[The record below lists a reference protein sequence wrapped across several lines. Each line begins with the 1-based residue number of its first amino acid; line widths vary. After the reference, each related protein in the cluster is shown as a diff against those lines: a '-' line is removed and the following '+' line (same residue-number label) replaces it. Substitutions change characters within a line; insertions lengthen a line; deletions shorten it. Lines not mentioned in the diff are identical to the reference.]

1 MLTIRALSGGATYA
15 SHHLSANDYYAEGER
30 IQGYWMGH
38 GAKLLDLQGEVTL
51 DQFDAIRQGFH
62 PSTGEFLRPRQNVD
76 RFDKDGARISSARN
90 LYDFTVSAPKS
101 VSVQAL
107 VDPRLRDAHT
117 QALAEMA
124 TEMERLAGARIR
136 QNGVLYE
143 NRVTSNLVIAAYHH
157 DTSRELDP
165 QLHSHLVAANLTYD
179 GQEGRWKTLQAT
191 DIYEQRAYLSEVYRN
206 ALARSVRELGYET
219 VDRFDRGRER
229 GFEIEGIATDTLD
242 KFSQRSEQ
250 RDVAIDNF
258 VNKKGRLP
266 TNKEIAVLV
275 RESRQDKLLEISTA
289 EVKERQWA
297 RFTPEERIRM
307 AELHTQAL
315 QRGPA
320 PSLERA
326 DAAASLRYA
335 REHLFER
342 VSVAHDYQLKTEALR
357 HGRGHIQLN
366 DLQVEVLLEE
376 QRGTLLKAGTEIA
389 TRESVD
395 RERAMLQIV
404 QNGLGQFPRLG
415 GAQEFVV
422 SDRLRPEQKHAVQA
436 ILDSHDL
443 AVNLR
448 GAAGTGKTATLQE
461 LQRGLVEGGRQVV
474 AVAPTRAA
482 VNELRKVGFSH
493 AVTIE
498 RLLQDKQEQIGLAG
512 KVLIVDEAAMVSS
525 RQMAEL
531 LRLAESSRA
540 RVVFSGDTQQIQ
552 SVEAGDALRVLEQE
566 TQMKSVSLRQVQ
578 RQTLEEYRNAVEELR
593 HHPARG
599 FEQLEQM
606 GAVREVDWQLRPQEV
621 SQAYREALAVP
632 NAKGQRREVLVVA
645 PTHEEIRRLT
655 EAIRSE
661 RQRAGELG
669 PGEKLMRHMPLN
681 WTQAQKQ
688 ETKHYQPGMVLAF
701 HKATKEVGKN
711 EAVEVVRVEKDKLI
725 ARKESGQEI
734 TLTRRQA
741 QAFSVHEKR
750 EMEVS
755 AGDKLLL
762 EANRWETKLRVTNGE
777 LVTVA
782 RVDQGRIELEDG
794 RILPANYR
802 TFDHGYVVTAHRS
815 QGQTVDAVI
824 VSGDRMSK
832 ELFYVAATRGRESLT
847 VITSDK
853 EQLREAI
860 GISGERSSAT
870 ELAQKAE
877 QQREPG
883 PRLPELRLG
892 LSLDSAANF
901 ALWRSAS
908 LAAEEQRKPSQQIE
922 IAIAPTLQQRPE
934 EKQERVIDHGF
945 SIGF

>member
-1 MLTIRALSGGATYA
+1 MLTICALSGGGTYATYA
-15 SHHLSANDYYAEGER
+15 SQRLSTNDYFAEGER
-30 IQGYWMGH
+30 IQGHWMGR
-38 GAKLLDLQGEVTL
+38 GAELLGLKGEVTME
-51 DQFDAIRQGFH
+51 QFDAIRQGLH
-62 PSTGEFLRPRQNVD
+62 PETKEFLRPRQNVN
-76 RFDKDGARISSARN
+76 RFDKDGERLSSARS

-107 VDPRLRDAHT
+107 IDPRLREAHQ
-117 QALAEMA
+117 QALAEMSG
-124 TEMERLAGARIR
+124 EMERLAGARIR
-136 QNGVLYE
+136 IDGADS

-179 GQEGRWKTLQAT
+179 GQEIRWKALQAT
-191 DIYEQRAYLSEVYRN
+191 DIYEQRGYLSEVYRN
-206 ALARSVRELGYET
+206 ALARSVRELGYEI
-219 VDRFDRGRER
+219 VDRFDQGRER
-229 GFEIEGIATDTLD
+229 GFEIEGISSETLE

-250 RDVAIDNF
+250 RDLAIDAF

-297 RFTPEERIRM
+297 RFTPEERTRLE
-307 AELHTQAL
+307 ELHSQAVE
-315 QRGPA
+315 RGPVQA
-320 PSLERA
+320 AGLS
-326 DAAASLRYA
+326 AASASLLYA
-335 REHLFER
+335 KEHLFER
-342 VSVAHDYQLKTEALR
+342 VSVAKEHELKTEALR
-357 HGRGHIQLN
+357 HGRGQIQLAE
-366 DLQVEVLLEE
+366 LKGELYRKVAT
-376 QRGTLLKAGTEIA
+376 GSLLKVGSEMA
-389 TRESVD
+389 TRESVE
-395 RERAMLQIV
+395 RERAMLAIV
-404 QNGLGQFPRLG
+404 QKGLGQYARLG
-415 GAQEFVV
+415 GTQEFVV
-422 SDRLRPEQKHAVQA
+422 SDRLRPEQKQAVQT

-461 LQRGLVEGGRQVV
+461 LQRGLEEGGREVM

-482 VNELRKVGFSH
+482 VNELGKVGFEH

-498 RLLQDKQEQIGLAG
+498 RLLQDRQEQMKLLG

-525 RQMAEL
+525 RQMSDL
-531 LRLAESSRA
+531 LRLAERSRA

-552 SVEAGDALRVLEQE
+552 SVEAGDALRVLEQG

-578 RQTLEEYRNAVEELR
+578 RQTLAEYRSAVEELR
-593 HHPARG
+593 VNPERG
-599 FEQLEQM
+599 FGQLEQM

-621 SQAYREALAVP
+621 SAAYREALAVP
-632 NAKGQRREVLVVA
+632 NAKGQTRSVLVVA

-655 EAIRSE
+655 EAIRGD

-669 PGEKLMRHMPLN
+669 PGEKLVRHVPLN
-681 WTQAQKQ
+681 WTEAQKK

-701 HKATKEVGKN
+701 HKATKEAGKN
-711 EAVEVVRVEKDKLI
+711 EAVEVVKVEKDKLT
-725 ARKESGQEI
+725 ARKENGQEI

-750 EMEVS
+750 EIEVS

-762 EANRWETKLRVTNGE
+762 EANRWEPKLRVTNGE

-782 RVDQGRIELEDG
+782 KVERGRIELEDG

-802 TFDHGYVVTAHRS
+802 SFDHGYAVTAHRS

-847 VITSDK
+847 VITSDR

-860 GISGERSSAT
+860 GISGERMSAV
-870 ELAQKAE
+870 ELAEKAG
-877 QQREPG
+877 QQWGME
-883 PRLPELRLG
+883 
-892 LSLDSAANF
+892 AAGNY
-901 ALWRSAS
+901 ALWRSAA
-908 LAAEEQRKPSQQIE
+908 LWAEEGERKPTQQQME
-922 IAIAPTLQQRPE
+922 AEMAGTLERRME
-934 EKQERVIDHGF
+934 EKQERVIDRGF

>member
-1 MLTIRALSGGATYA
+1 MLTIRALSGGETYA
-15 SHHLSANDYYAEGER
+15 SRHLSANDYYAEGER
-30 IQGYWMGH
+30 IQGHWMGH
-38 GAKLLDLQGEVTL
+38 GAELLDLKGEVTL
-51 DQFDAIRQGFH
+51 EQFDAIRQGLH
-62 PSTGEFLRPRQNVD
+62 PETKEFLRPRQNVN
-76 RFDKDGARISSARN
+76 RFDKDGERLSSARS

-107 VDPRLRDAHT
+107 IDPRLREAHQ
-117 QALAEMA
+117 QALAEM
-124 TEMERLAGARIR
+124 TGEMERLAGARIR
-136 QNGVLYE
+136 IDGADT
-143 NRVTSNLVIAAYHH
+143 NRVTGNLVIAAYHH

-179 GQEGRWKTLQAT
+179 GPEMRWKALQAT
-191 DIYEQRAYLSEVYRN
+191 DIYEQRGYLSEVYRN
-206 ALARSVRELGYET
+206 ALARSVRALGYET
-219 VDRFDRGRER
+219 VDRFDQGRER
-229 GFEIEGIATDTLD
+229 GFEIAGVSSETLE
-242 KFSQRSEQ
+242 KFSQRSGQ
-250 RDVAIDNF
+250 RDLAIDAF
-258 VNKKGRLP
+258 VNEKGRQP

-297 RFTPEERIRM
+297 RFTPEERTRLE
-307 AELHTQAL
+307 ELHSQSVE
-315 QRGPA
+315 RGPVQA
-320 PSLERA
+320 AGLS
-326 DAAASLRYA
+326 AASASLLYA
-335 REHLFER
+335 KEHLFER
-342 VSVAHDYQLKTEALR
+342 VSVAQEHELKTEALR
-357 HGRGHIQLN
+357 HGRGQIQLA
-366 DLQVEVLLEE
+366 DLKGELYREVAT
-376 QRGTLLKAGTEIA
+376 GSLLKVGSEMA
-389 TRESVD
+389 TRESVE
-395 RERAMLQIV
+395 RERAMLAIV
-404 QNGLGQFPRLG
+404 QKGLGQYARLG
-415 GAQEFVV
+415 GTREFVV
-422 SDRLRPEQKHAVQA
+422 SDRLRPEQKQAVQT

-461 LQRGLVEGGRQVV
+461 LQRGLEEGGRQVM

-482 VNELRKVGFSH
+482 VNELGKVGFEH

-498 RLLQDKQEQIGLAG
+498 RLLQDRQEQMKLIG

-525 RQMAEL
+525 RQMSDL
-531 LRLAESSRA
+531 LKLAERSRA

-552 SVEAGDALRVLEQE
+552 SVEAGDALRVLEQG

-578 RQTLEEYRNAVEELR
+578 RQTLAEYRQAVEELR
-593 HHPARG
+593 VNPERG
-599 FEQLEQM
+599 FGQLEQM

-621 SQAYREALAVP
+621 STAYREALAVP
-632 NAKGQRREVLVVA
+632 NAKGQTRSVLVVA

-669 PGEKLMRHMPLN
+669 PGEMLTRHVPLN
-681 WTQAQKQ
+681 WTEAQKK

-711 EAVEVVRVEKDKLI
+711 EAVEVVKAEKDKLT
-725 ARKESGQEI
+725 ARKENGQEI

-750 EMEVS
+750 EIEVS

-762 EANRWETKLRVTNGE
+762 EANRWETQLRVTNGE

-782 RVDQGRIELEDG
+782 KVERGRIELEDG
-794 RILPANYR
+794 RTLPANYR
-802 TFDHGYVVTAHRS
+802 SFDHGYAVTAHRS

-847 VITSDK
+847 VITSDR

-860 GISGERSSAT
+860 GISGERMSAT
-870 ELAQKAE
+870 ELARQAG
-877 QQREPG
+877 QQSAGVGGLRPG
-883 PRLPELRLG
+883 LNLG
-892 LSLDSAANF
+892 LNLGTAVELA
-901 ALWRSAS
+901 RSQAVWQEGVR
-908 LAAEEQRKPSQQIE
+908 AAEELERKERQRLEQELEQ
-922 IAIAPTLQQRPE
+922 
-934 EKQERVIDHGF
+934 KQERRQSYG
-945 SIGF
+945 IGYGI